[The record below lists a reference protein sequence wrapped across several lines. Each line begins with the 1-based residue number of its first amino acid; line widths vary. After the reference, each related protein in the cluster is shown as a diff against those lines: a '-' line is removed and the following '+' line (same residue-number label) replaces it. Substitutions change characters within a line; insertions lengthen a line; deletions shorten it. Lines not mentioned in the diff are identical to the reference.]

1 MDKVTVIGGSGFMGS
16 HVADEL
22 TNRGYDVTIY
32 DVVPSPW
39 LKKNQKMVEGD
50 IQDLKTLQNC
60 IRNSKYVYH
69 YAGVADIGE
78 SADKPIDTIK
88 TNIVGTATCLEA
100 CVNENIE
107 RFIYASTVYV
117 YSDRGSFYRAS
128 KQSAEIIIESF
139 QDKYDLDYTI
149 LRYGSLYGSRS
160 QTWNGLRKYVTQAIK
175 NKKILYPG
183 TGHER
188 REYIH
193 ANDAANL
200 SVKALEDKYKN
211 TSLTITGTEVLN
223 SSELLAMVKEIIGEP
238 IKIEF
243 SNDINE
249 NDHYELSPYRYTP
262 KPAKKIVAS
271 EFIDIGQGI
280 LNLVE
285 EITQEIKQDK
295 S

>member
-60 IRNSKYVYH
+60 IRDSKYVYH

-149 LRYGSLYGSRS
+149 LRYGSLYGSRC
-160 QTWNGLRKYVTQAIK
+160 L
-175 NKKILYPG
+175 LY
-183 TGHER
+183 TS
-188 REYIH
+188 
-193 ANDAANL
+193 DAAD
-200 SVKALEDKYKN
+200 E
-211 TSLTITGTEVLN
+211 
-223 SSELLAMVKEIIGEP
+223 
-238 IKIEF
+238 
-243 SNDINE
+243 
-249 NDHYELSPYRYTP
+249 
-262 KPAKKIVAS
+262 
-271 EFIDIGQGI
+271 
-280 LNLVE
+280 
-285 EITQEIKQDK
+285 
-295 S
+295 

>member
-60 IRNSKYVYH
+60 IRDSKYVYH

-107 RFIYASTVYV
+107 RFIYASSSSVY
-117 YSDRGSFYRAS
+117 
-128 KQSAEIIIESF
+128 
-139 QDKYDLDYTI
+139 
-149 LRYGSLYGSRS
+149 
-160 QTWNGLRKYVTQAIK
+160 GLKDEK
-175 NKKILYPG
+175 
-183 TGHER
+183 
-188 REYIH
+188 
-193 ANDAANL
+193 
-200 SVKALEDKYKN
+200 
-211 TSLTITGTEVLN
+211 
-223 SSELLAMVKEIIGEP
+223 
-238 IKIEF
+238 
-243 SNDINE
+243 DINE
-249 NDHYELSPYRYTP
+249 EVTLTP
-262 KPAKKIVAS
+262 LTDYSKFKAHCEKILIKYNSKQFNTIIIRPATVCGYSERQRLDVIVTAL
-271 EFIDIGQGI
+271 G
-280 LNLVE
+280 NPTV
-285 EITQEIKQDK
+285 TV
-295 S
+295 

>member
-39 LKKNQKMVEGD
+39 LKTNQKMVEGD

-60 IRNSKYVYH
+60 IRDSKYVYH

-78 SADKPIDTIK
+78 SANKPIDTIK

-139 QDKYDLDYTI
+139 RDKYDLDYTI
-149 LRYGSLYGSRS
+149 LRYGSLYGSPVS
-160 QTWNGLRKYVTQAIK
+160 YTHLT
-175 NKKILYPG
+175 LP
-183 TGHER
+183 T
-188 REYIH
+188 
-193 ANDAANL
+193 
-200 SVKALEDKYKN
+200 KA
-211 TSLTITGTEVLN
+211 
-223 SSELLAMVKEIIGEP
+223 
-238 IKIEF
+238 
-243 SNDINE
+243 
-249 NDHYELSPYRYTP
+249 
-262 KPAKKIVAS
+262 
-271 EFIDIGQGI
+271 
-280 LNLVE
+280 
-285 EITQEIKQDK
+285 
-295 S
+295 

>member
-60 IRNSKYVYH
+60 IRDSKYVYH

-139 QDKYDLDYTI
+139 
-149 LRYGSLYGSRS
+149 LY
-160 QTWNGLRKYVTQAIK
+160 
-175 NKKILYPG
+175 
-183 TGHER
+183 R
-188 REYIH
+188 R
-193 ANDAANL
+193 
-200 SVKALEDKYKN
+200 
-211 TSLTITGTEVLN
+211 
-223 SSELLAMVKEIIGEP
+223 
-238 IKIEF
+238 
-243 SNDINE
+243 
-249 NDHYELSPYRYTP
+249 
-262 KPAKKIVAS
+262 
-271 EFIDIGQGI
+271 
-280 LNLVE
+280 
-285 EITQEIKQDK
+285 
-295 S
+295 

>member
-60 IRNSKYVYH
+60 IRDSKYVYH

-78 SADKPIDTIK
+78 SANKPIDTIK

-128 KQSAEIIIESF
+128 KQSAEIIIESA
-139 QDKYDLDYTI
+139 L
-149 LRYGSLYGSRS
+149 
-160 QTWNGLRKYVTQAIK
+160 LRKESRGLHYTTDFPISDDMNVPKKTIIK
-175 NKKILYPG
+175 LNIQPKDY
-183 TGHER
+183 
-188 REYIH
+188 
-193 ANDAANL
+193 AA
-200 SVKALEDKYKN
+200 
-211 TSLTITGTEVLN
+211 
-223 SSELLAMVKEIIGEP
+223 
-238 IKIEF
+238 
-243 SNDINE
+243 
-249 NDHYELSPYRYTP
+249 
-262 KPAKKIVAS
+262 
-271 EFIDIGQGI
+271 
-280 LNLVE
+280 
-285 EITQEIKQDK
+285 
-295 S
+295 

>member
-39 LKKNQKMVEGD
+39 LKTNQKMVEGD

-60 IRNSKYVYH
+60 IRGSKYVYH

-128 KQSAEIIIESF
+128 KQSAEIIIESA
-139 QDKYDLDYTI
+139 L
-149 LRYGSLYGSRS
+149 
-160 QTWNGLRKYVTQAIK
+160 LRKESRGLHYTTDFPISDDMNV
-175 NKKILYPG
+175 P
-183 TGHER
+183 
-188 REYIH
+188 
-193 ANDAANL
+193 
-200 SVKALEDKYKN
+200 KN
-211 TSLTITGTEVLN
+211 TIIKLN
-223 SSELLAMVKEIIGEP
+223 IQ
-238 IKIEF
+238 
-243 SNDINE
+243 
-249 NDHYELSPYRYTP
+249 P
-262 KPAKKIVAS
+262 KDYAA
-271 EFIDIGQGI
+271 
-280 LNLVE
+280 
-285 EITQEIKQDK
+285 
-295 S
+295 